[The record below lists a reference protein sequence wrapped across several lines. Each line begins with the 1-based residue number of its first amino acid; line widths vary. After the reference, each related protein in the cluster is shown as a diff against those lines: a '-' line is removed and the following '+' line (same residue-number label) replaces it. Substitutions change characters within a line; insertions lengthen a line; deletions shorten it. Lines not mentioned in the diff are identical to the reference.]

1 MFKFHTCRLGSSKRV
16 EVSAAETREHSRAAT
31 DSSRAALVPRPTPSE
46 LPFQCTQLTPTA
58 GTLVITPAGS
68 RQGSSSAS
76 EQGWMNR
83 KVQEVS
89 LVCTG
94 GEIGP

>member
-46 LPFQCTQLTPTA
+46 LPFQCTQL
-58 GTLVITPAGS
+58 
-68 RQGSSSAS
+68 
-76 EQGWMNR
+76 
-83 KVQEVS
+83 S
-89 LVCTG
+89 LLQR
-94 GEIGP
+94 GP

>member
-1 MFKFHTCRLGSSKRV
+1 MFKFHTCRLGSSKQV

-46 LPFQCTQLTPTA
+46 LPFQCTQLSLLQR
-58 GTLVITPAGS
+58 GVITPAGS